1 LRAFEIPEGSMV
13 KAKLDGDGSLSD
25 ASELGATAAA
35 EPIDSGA
42 DDRSAVTAT
51 VATVAVVGIG
61 AAAFEAAL
69 LPGIVL
75 GVAATWLP
83 QYFPKIGE
91 AFNPLFRST
100 VRRAYK
106 LSKKTKEM
114 MAEAHEQV
122 NDVVAEVHAE
132 GDQDRTSGKGA
143 AAGGLPP

>member
-1 LRAFEIPEGSMV
+1 MV
-13 KAKLDGDGSLSD
+13 NAKLDGDGNLSN
-25 ASELGATAAA
+25 ASEQGATAA
-35 EPIDSGA
+35 EPIDSEG

-51 VATVAVVGIG
+51 VATVAVLGIG

-75 GVAATWLP
+75 GVAAMWIP
-83 QYFPKIGE
+83 QHFPKIGE

-100 VRRAYK
+100 VRGAYK
-106 LSKKTKEM
+106 FGRKTKEM

-122 NDVVAEVHAE
+122 NDIVAEVHAE
-132 GDQDRTSGKGA
+132 ADQDRTSSKGA